1 MPETTAQSRATLAL
15 DPMASRK
22 LRYSIAILCISPILI
37 WQLQNPFSASAMRL
51 IFLGMLLLGLIRWSA
66 AVVLILIQ
74 LDLYLTHSAVGNT
87 REPPALIITFFCVVL
102 LMLLSRLRSSQE
114 LSGVRSIT
122 QLLRAVVKSWSQPG
136 KELIPVHDE
145 KPDAAAGRE
154 LPGIAARTLLLIL
167 GARILLVMLPM
178 EQSSVQ
184 QVGLSPAG
192 LRTISIGLVLFIGYV
207 VLTLPLSE
215 LRWRHLTT
223 DQAGIYLRTRL
234 ICWLHQDLRAAERYQ
249 RRLRRKRV
257 RQRVRQLR
265 RAGKNGFSQ
274 YSKRAD

>member
-1 MPETTAQSRATLAL
+1 MACVRQQHRRFHPGFPGLHCVCRLSRESRLLTAT
-15 DPMASRK
+15 
-22 LRYSIAILCISPILI
+22 
-37 WQLQNPFSASAMRL
+37 
-51 IFLGMLLLGLIRWSA
+51 

-234 ICWLHQDLRAAERYQ
+234 ICWLHQDLRAVERYQ
-249 RRLRRKRV
+249 RHLRRKRA
-257 RQRVRQLR
+257 RQLR
-265 RAGKNGFSQ
+265 RAEKNGFSQ